1 MSRSVDGNSYLMDPG
16 DRAST
21 EVRCRSTDSR
31 TTSLGNQGVTTNNHG
46 PRIPLALLLIQKN
59 LQSLFLPRRALRFH
73 IILLVTDA
81 TFWFFLAILS
91 FILYASASVTR
102 DQACLRMGA
111 DCSLSP

>member
-31 TTSLGNQGVTTNNHG
+31 TTTLGNQGVTTNNHG

-73 IILLVTDA
+73 IIFLVTDA

-91 FILYASASVTR
+91 AFL
-102 DQACLRMGA
+102 CLRFSYQRSGMPPHG
-111 DCSLSP
+111 S